1 MRKLFLLMLFFLLN
15 CSNDDKKM
23 LEKCASEKLTYNYNL
38 NAHIN
43 ESLAEK
49 SSSYV
54 KSKKNIYKDIFSK
67 ELKGNG
73 EKTIIEIENY
83 YFNLPS
89 TNEHFSNLMLF
100 YSIRTKIIEEEF
112 VKLPKGEKKKF
123 EGYVSSFK
131 MCEEEKKEN
140 PLTFEMQF
148 K

>member
-1 MRKLFLLMLFFLLN
+1 MRKLFLLTLFFLLN
-15 CSNDDKKM
+15 CSNADKKM

-43 ESLAEK
+43 EFLAEK

-54 KSKKNIYKDIFSK
+54 KSKKNIYKNIFSK

-89 TNEHFSNLMLF
+89 TNEHFLNLMLF
-100 YSIRTKIIEEEF
+100 YSLRTKVIEEEF
-112 VKLPKGEKKKF
+112 VKLPEGVKKEF
-123 EGYVSSFK
+123 FGYISSFK
-131 MCEEEKKEN
+131 MCEDEKKAN